1 MAVRIKRVSVANV
14 RIWEQDAGAVAWN
27 EEREIGEFEYEP
39 AFLRQGL
46 EIAPLM
52 MPLRSGI
59 FSFPL
64 LKRET
69 FHGLPGLLAD
79 ALPDRF
85 GNRIID
91 AWLAQQGRS
100 VKDFTPLERLCYM
113 GNRSM
118 GALEFKPA
126 IGPRTVQSVPIE
138 IAELSG
144 LAADILHHRTHWAV
158 NLKGSRAEALK
169 TIICV
174 GTSAGGNRA
183 KAVIAWNPKTED
195 VRSGQV
201 PPPPGFESWIL
212 KFDGVNDAALGDPQ
226 GYGRV
231 EYVYHKMAVMAGIEM
246 TACRLLKEG
255 PRAHFMTRRFD
266 REKGGKI
273 HVQSLCAMAH
283 YDFNAIGQYSY
294 EQAFQI
300 IQKLEL
306 GYPAMQEFFR
316 RMIFNV
322 LARNQ
327 DDHTRNIA
335 FLMDRKGLWRLSP
348 AFDVVWA
355 YNPSGEY
362 TSRYQM
368 SINNK
373 RDGFSKKDLLA
384 VAGQFG
390 IKNAGT
396 LMEQAAEAVAA
407 WPRLAAEEEVPQELR
422 SAVQKSL
429 RLDIIKTGINNN
441 VKRKK

>member
-1 MAVRIKRVSVANV
+1 MAARAKRVNVAIV
-14 RIWEQDAGAVAWN
+14 RLWEQDAGAVAWN
-27 EEREIGEFEYEP
+27 EEREIGEFEFEN
-39 AFLRQGL
+39 AFLKQGL

-91 AWLAQQGRS
+91 VWLSQQGRS
-100 VKDFTPLERLCYM
+100 PKDFTPLERLCYM
-113 GNRSM
+113 GSRAM

-126 IGPRTVQSVPIE
+126 IGPRNQQSIPIE
-138 IAELSG
+138 IAELSR
-144 LAADILHHRTHWAV
+144 LAADILRHRTDWTA
-158 NLKGSRAEALK
+158 NLKGNRAETLK
-169 TIICV
+169 TIIRV

-183 KAVIAWNPKTED
+183 KAVIAWNPKTEE

-201 PPPPGFESWIL
+201 PAPPGFESWIL

-231 EYVYHKMAVMAGIEM
+231 EYVYSRMAAMASIEM

-266 REKGGKI
+266 RDESGKI
-273 HVQSLCAMAH
+273 HAQSLCAMAH
-283 YDFNAIGQYSY
+283 YDFNAAGQYSY
-294 EQAFQI
+294 EQAFQVM
-300 IQKLEL
+300 QTLDL
-306 GYPAMQEFFR
+306 GYPAIEEFFR
-316 RMIFNV
+316 RMVFNV

-327 DDHTRNIA
+327 DDHTRNVA
-335 FLMDRKGLWRLSP
+335 FLMDRRGRWRLSP

-355 YNPSGEY
+355 YNPSGDW
-362 TSRYQM
+362 TSRHQM
-368 SINNK
+368 SINGK
-373 RDGFSKKDLLA
+373 RDDFSKKDLLA

-390 IKNAGT
+390 IRNAVAI
-396 LMEQAAEAVAA
+396 MEQTAEVVAA
-407 WPRLAAEEEVPQELR
+407 WPRLADEEEVPHELR
-422 SAVQKSL
+422 AAVQKSF
-429 RLDIIKTGINNN
+429 RLKIMMKD
-441 VKRKK
+441 

>member
-1 MAVRIKRVSVANV
+1 MAARIKRVNVAIV
-14 RIWEQDAGAVAWN
+14 RLWELDAGAVAWN
-27 EEREIGEFEYEP
+27 EDREIGEFEFEN
-39 AFLRQGL
+39 AFLKQGL
-46 EIAPLM
+46 EIAPLA

-91 AWLAQQGRS
+91 VWLAQQGRS
-100 VKDFTPLERLCYM
+100 AKDFTPLERLCYL
-113 GNRSM
+113 GSRAM

-126 IGPRTVQSVPIE
+126 IGPRNQQSIPIE
-138 IAELSG
+138 IAELSR
-144 LAADILHHRTHWAV
+144 LAADILRHRTDWTA
-158 NLKGSRAEALK
+158 NLKGNRAEVLK
-169 TIICV
+169 TIIRV

-183 KAVIAWNPKTED
+183 KAVIAWNPKTEE

-201 PPPPGFESWIL
+201 PAPPGFESWIL

-226 GYGRV
+226 GYGRT
-231 EYVYHKMAVMAGIEM
+231 EYVYSRMAVMAGIEM

-266 REKGGKI
+266 RDESGKI

-283 YDFNAIGQYSY
+283 YDFNAAGQYSY
-294 EQAFQI
+294 EQAFQVM
-300 IQKLEL
+300 QKLDL
-306 GYPAMQEFFR
+306 GYPAIEEFFR
-316 RMIFNV
+316 RMVFNV
-322 LARNQ
+322 LSRNQ

-335 FLMDRKGLWRLSP
+335 FLMDRRGRWRFSP

-355 YNPSGEY
+355 YNPSGDW
-362 TSRYQM
+362 TSRHQM
-368 SINNK
+368 SINGK
-373 RDGFSKKDLLA
+373 RDAFSKKDLLA

-390 IKNAGT
+390 IRNAVAI
-396 LMEQAAEAVAA
+396 MEQAAEAVAA
-407 WPRLAAEEEVPQELR
+407 WPRLANEEEVPHELR
-422 SAVQKSL
+422 AAVQNSF
-429 RLDIIKTGINNN
+429 RLNIMMKD
-441 VKRKK
+441 

>member
-1 MAVRIKRVSVANV
+1 MAARAKRVKVATV
-14 RIWEQDAGAVAWN
+14 RLWEQDAGAVAWN
-27 EEREIGEFEYEP
+27 EEREIGEFEFENAY
-39 AFLRQGL
+39 LKQGL
-46 EIAPLM
+46 EIAPLT

-91 AWLAQQGRS
+91 VWLSQQGRS
-100 VKDFTPLERLCYM
+100 AKDFTPLERLCYM
-113 GNRSM
+113 GSRAM

-126 IGPRTVQSVPIE
+126 IGPRNQQSIPIE
-138 IAELSG
+138 IAELSR
-144 LAADILHHRTHWAV
+144 LAADILRHRTDWTA
-158 NLKGSRAEALK
+158 NLKGNRAEVLK
-169 TIICV
+169 TIIRV

-183 KAVIAWNPKTED
+183 KAVIAWNPKTEE

-201 PPPPGFESWIL
+201 PAPPGFESWIL

-231 EYVYHKMAVMAGIEM
+231 EYVYNRMAVMAGIEM

-266 REKGGKI
+266 RDESGKI

-283 YDFNAIGQYSY
+283 YDFNAAGQYSY
-294 EQAFQI
+294 EQAFQVM
-300 IQKLEL
+300 QKLDL
-306 GYPAMQEFFR
+306 GYPAIEEFFR
-316 RMIFNV
+316 RMVFNV
-322 LARNQ
+322 LSRNQ

-335 FLMDRKGLWRLSP
+335 FLMDRRGRWRFSP

-355 YNPSGEY
+355 YNPSGDW
-362 TSRYQM
+362 TSRHQM
-368 SINNK
+368 SINGK
-373 RDGFSKKDLLA
+373 RDAFSKKDLLA

-390 IKNAGT
+390 IRNAVAI
-396 LMEQAAEAVAA
+396 MEQAAEAVAA
-407 WPRLAAEEEVPQELR
+407 WPRLANEEEVPHELR
-422 SAVQKSL
+422 AAVQNSF
-429 RLDIIKTGINNN
+429 RLNIMMKD
-441 VKRKK
+441 

>member
-1 MAVRIKRVSVANV
+1 MAALAKRVNVAAVRLC
-14 RIWEQDAGAVAWN
+14 EQDAGAVAWN
-27 EEREIGEFEYEP
+27 EEREIGEFEFEN

-46 EIAPLM
+46 EIAPLT

-91 AWLAQQGRS
+91 VWLSQQGRS
-100 VKDFTPLERLCYM
+100 AKDFTPLERLCYM
-113 GNRSM
+113 GSRAM
-118 GALEFKPA
+118 GALEFRPA
-126 IGPRTVQSVPIE
+126 IGPRNQQSIPIE
-138 IAELSG
+138 IAELSR
-144 LAADILHHRTHWAV
+144 LAADILHHRTDWTA
-158 NLKGSRAEALK
+158 NLKGNRAEVLK
-169 TIICV
+169 TIIRV

-183 KAVIAWNPKTED
+183 KAVIAWNPKTEE

-201 PPPPGFESWIL
+201 PAPPGFESWIL

-226 GYGRV
+226 GYGRA
-231 EYVYHKMAVMAGIEM
+231 EYVYSQMAAMAGIEM

-266 REKGGKI
+266 RDESGKI

-283 YDFNAIGQYSY
+283 YDFNAAGQYSY
-294 EQAFQI
+294 EQALQV
-300 IQKLEL
+300 IQKLDL
-306 GYPAMQEFFR
+306 GYPAIEEFFR
-316 RMIFNV
+316 RMVFNV

-335 FLMDRKGLWRLSP
+335 FLMDRRGRWRLSP

-355 YNPSGEY
+355 YNPSGDW
-362 TSRYQM
+362 TSRHQM
-368 SINNK
+368 SINGK
-373 RDGFSKKDLLA
+373 RDDFSKKDLLA

-390 IKNAGT
+390 IRNAVAI
-396 LMEQAAEAVAA
+396 MEQAAEAVAA
-407 WPRLAAEEEVPQELR
+407 WPRLADEEEVPHELR
-422 SAVQKSL
+422 AAVQNSL
-429 RLDIIKTGINNN
+429 RLNIMMKD
-441 VKRKK
+441 

>member
-1 MAVRIKRVSVANV
+1 MAARAKRVNVATV
-14 RIWEQDAGAVAWN
+14 RLWEQDAGAVAWN
-27 EEREIGEFEYEP
+27 EEREIGEFEFEN
-39 AFLRQGL
+39 AFLKQGL
-46 EIAPLM
+46 EIAPLTV
-52 MPLRSGI
+52 PLRSGI

-91 AWLAQQGRS
+91 VWLSQQGRS
-100 VKDFTPLERLCYM
+100 AKDFTPLERLCYM
-113 GNRSM
+113 GSRAM

-126 IGPRTVQSVPIE
+126 IGPRNQQSIPIE
-138 IAELSG
+138 IAELSR
-144 LAADILHHRTHWAV
+144 LAADILHHRTDWIA
-158 NLKGSRAEALK
+158 NLKGNRAEVLK
-169 TIICV
+169 TIIRV

-183 KAVIAWNPKTED
+183 KAVIAWNPKTEE

-201 PPPPGFESWIL
+201 PAPPGFESWIL

-226 GYGRV
+226 GYGRA
-231 EYVYHKMAVMAGIEM
+231 EYAYSRMAVMAGIEM

-266 REKGGKI
+266 RDESGKI

-283 YDFNAIGQYSY
+283 YDFNAAGQYSY
-294 EQAFQI
+294 EQALQV
-300 IQKLEL
+300 IQTLDL
-306 GYPAMQEFFR
+306 GYPAIEEFFR
-316 RMIFNV
+316 RMVFNV

-335 FLMDRKGLWRLSP
+335 FLMDRRGRWRLSP

-355 YNPSGEY
+355 YNPSGDW
-362 TSRYQM
+362 TSRHQM
-368 SINNK
+368 SINGK
-373 RDGFSKKDLLA
+373 RDAFSKKDLRA

-390 IKNAGT
+390 IRNAVAI
-396 LMEQAAEAVAA
+396 MEKAAEAVAA
-407 WPRLAAEEEVPQELR
+407 WPRLADEEEVPNELR
-422 SAVQKSL
+422 VAVQNSFCLNIMMK
-429 RLDIIKTGINNN
+429 D
-441 VKRKK
+441 

>member
-1 MAVRIKRVSVANV
+1 MASRIKQVDFARV
-14 RIWEQDAGAVAWN
+14 RLWGQDVGVVAWN
-27 EEREIGEFEYEP
+27 QERDIGEFEYEAP
-39 AFLRQGL
+39 FLRQGL

-64 LKRET
+64 LKKET

-91 AWLAQQGRS
+91 TWLSQNGRS
-100 VKDFTPLERLCYM
+100 AKDFTSLERLCYM
-113 GNRSM
+113 GSRSM

-126 IGPRTVQSVPIE
+126 LGPRPGGAVPIE
-138 IAELSG
+138 IAELTR
-144 LAADILHHRTHWAV
+144 LAADILHQRTDWSV
-158 NLKGSRAEALK
+158 TLKGSRAEALK
-169 TIICV
+169 KIIRV

-183 KAVIAWNPKTED
+183 KAVIAWNPETEE

-201 PPPPGFESWIL
+201 LPPPGYESWIL
-212 KFDGVNDAALGDPQ
+212 KFDGVNDATLGDPQ

-231 EYVYHKMAVMAGIEM
+231 EYAYHKMALEAGIEM
-246 TACRLLKEG
+246 TACRLLKDG

-266 REKGGKI
+266 RDESGKL

-283 YDFNAIGQYSY
+283 YDFNAVGQYSY
-294 EQAFQI
+294 EQALQI
-300 IQKLEL
+300 IQQLEL
-306 GYPAMQEFFR
+306 GYPAMEEFFR
-316 RMIFNV
+316 RMTFNV

-335 FLMDRKGLWRLSP
+335 FLMDHRGRWQLSP

-355 YNPSGEY
+355 FNPSGDW
-362 TSRYQM
+362 TSRHQM
-368 SINNK
+368 SINGK
-373 RDGFSKKDLLA
+373 RDNFNKKDLLA

-390 IKNAGT
+390 IRSAGT
-396 LMEQAAEAVAA
+396 IMERVAEAVAS
-407 WPRLAAEEEVPQELR
+407 WPRLAIKEEVPKEIR
-422 SAVQKSL
+422 AAVQNSL
-429 RLDIIKTGINNN
+429 RLKIMANK
-441 VKRKK
+441 